1 MNSSVINEW
10 IKIRRSRVIWLF
22 IFVPVV
28 TCFLLTLALGYYL
41 QKGHSPEQGWG
52 LILSLTSRYL
62 WQIIAFT
69 VPVFIAYIVNMEQF
83 SNMWK
88 FLFAM
93 PLAKWKI
100 YVAKFFWGF
109 ATTLV
114 MGLLFVFGIYIMAEL
129 HDVEHLVT
137 IDQLF
142 SYVYAPFLLA
152 IPFVAF
158 QLCVSMASKNQSVPI
173 SFGIASIILAPV
185 FKGWGWWTP
194 WGFWSTFLP
203 SPPLSVQ
210 ALSPGETSALLNWE
224 ILLLSV
230 LFGAIWLLIGIT
242 VFYRKEFD

>member
-137 IDQLF
+137 IGQLF

-158 QLCVSMASKNQSVPI
+158 QLCVSMASCRFHLESPQLFLPLFLKDGVGGHRGD
-173 SFGIASIILAPV
+173 FGLRSSPLRLCRFRLCPLGKRVHCLTGKSSCYLFCLAPS
-185 FKGWGWWTP
+185 GC
-194 WGFWSTFLP
+194 
-203 SPPLSVQ
+203 
-210 ALSPGETSALLNWE
+210 
-224 ILLLSV
+224 
-230 LFGAIWLLIGIT
+230 
-242 VFYRKEFD
+242 